1 MVYQKKKKAAPEHLR
16 LLYLL
21 HLFFPSP
28 SLPLLLFFIWFFFLF
43 LWADSTQSSFLMAYI
58 QRRRTQNQKKRK
70 KIKNIATYI
79 IYICIYSLLLFYI
92 AENSNYKSISLDDST
107 SQVLNETFLRMEMFR
122 LYFFL
127 SFFLSF
133 FLAFLFFLFSNCLN
147 WCKFV

>member
-1 MVYQKKKKAAPEHLR
+1 
-16 LLYLL
+16 
-21 HLFFPSP
+21 
-28 SLPLLLFFIWFFFLF
+28 
-43 LWADSTQSSFLMAYI
+43 
-58 QRRRTQNQKKRK
+58 
-70 KIKNIATYI
+70 
-79 IYICIYSLLLFYI
+79 LLFYI

-147 WCKFV
+147 